1 MSPIT
6 LVSDFPKQLPL
17 FEVPCLAEGCASPSH
32 SLDARFETTGSDG
45 DFEIESCAPSNAT
58 PPTVSSST
66 TTTPKNDVAAIL
78 AERGNRYGDFMGH
91 ARVTQRLKAVLE
103 DELAQRGKFLTPDK
117 QESLEMIFHKI
128 GRIVNGDPDYADSWH
143 DIAGYATL
151 IDDRLVKEQT
161 E

>member
-1 MSPIT
+1 
-6 LVSDFPKQLPL
+6 
-17 FEVPCLAEGCASPSH
+17 
-32 SLDARFETTGSDG
+32 
-45 DFEIESCAPSNAT
+45 
-58 PPTVSSST
+58 VSSST
-66 TTTPKNDVAAIL
+66 TTTPKNDVAATL